1 MAKIEA
7 EASDGAKH
15 SEPGDDAIVA
25 HVAAI
30 VASLKEALEEMRP
43 LTKEQEDLL
52 RSHHKAISMVVDLE
66 TQLVKRGAQR
76 RSDSAAAL
84 DLAAARSEILRR
96 IARFNAASS
105 D

>member
-1 MAKIEA
+1 MVKIGA
-7 EASDGAKH
+7 DAPGGAKNRE
-15 SEPGDDAIVA
+15 SGDDAIVA

-52 RSHHKAISMVVDLE
+52 RSHHKAITMVVDLE
-66 TQLVKRGAQR
+66 TQLVKRAAQG

-96 IARFNAASS
+96 IARFKAASS